1 MYFQIGTVRTTTRA
15 CIILH
20 NELPIW
26 SSEFKA
32 IHVHAIEPAAVLKSI
47 PEKQAARIDVKIKF
61 DKCFRA
67 DASPV

>member
-32 IHVHAIEPAAVLKSI
+32 KHSIDPAAVLKSI
-47 PEKQAARIDVKIKF
+47 PEKQAARIDVKNKI
-61 DKCFRA
+61 R
-67 DASPV
+67 

>member
-32 IHVHAIEPAAVLKSI
+32 IHAIDRAAVLKSI
-47 PEKQAARIDVKIKF
+47 PEKQAARIDVKNKI
-61 DKCFRA
+61 R
-67 DASPV
+67 